1 MAALAPRFRPR
12 DASIPLTCTNAV
24 AIRTPVPKCLQ
35 MKNVLAGTLT
45 HLTFFATTGK
55 PAPRREA
62 AKTRTRSMLLVDN
75 TRPGVVGRECPSR
88 LTQGRNV
95 EAKIILANLLT
106 APTRRLSRHEV
117 DLGDRCSHIIGHCV
131 FSSGVSGSWTQGG
144 YFQGWGS
151 SRLLT
156 QNENEAN
163 FLLKQHKT
171 QKEYQRSRPAASI

>member
-1 MAALAPRFRPR
+1 MTASAPRFRPL
-12 DASIPLTCTNAV
+12 DAAIPLTCTNAV

-62 AKTRTRSMLLVDN
+62 AKTMTGSRLLVDN
-75 TRPGVVGRECPSR
+75 TTGSGGRERPSR
-88 LTQGRNV
+88 LTQRRNV
-95 EAKIILANLLT
+95 EAKIILANLLA

-117 DLGDRCSHIIGHCV
+117 DLGDRCSHIFGHCV
-131 FSSGVSGSWTQGG
+131 VFSGVRNLGLRGDI
-144 YFQGWGS
+144 
-151 SRLLT
+151 
-156 QNENEAN
+156 
-163 FLLKQHKT
+163 LKAGAAPGFSPSTKTKQFPLKEHKK